1 MKNIIASPGRSG
13 VLALALLVLAAA
25 CGGAAEE
32 PAASPES
39 TPEAAVVEVGGETGS
54 LDASALADA
63 TRPADEVAQDPY
75 RKPLELYGFFGVEP
89 GMAVADVWP
98 GAGYNMHLLS
108 RFVGDEGSV
117 HAIMGF
123 YAEGQYAT
131 LEGVQQ
137 RVADAGLSN
146 VTIVNTFAD
155 VPDNT
160 LDFAVAV
167 RNYHDAANFGDGRPA
182 TVEQLHRIVKPGGVV
197 GIVEVA
203 TDREGWDEETHRL
216 NEQVVIDEFT
226 AGGFELEARSDML
239 ANPNDDH
246 SASDFDTG
254 RHMSD
259 RYVLKFR
266 KAAN

>member
-1 MKNIIASPGRSG
+1 MKKILDSPGHCG
-13 VLALALLVLAAA
+13 PLVIALLIFAAA

-32 PAASPES
+32 PAPE
-39 TPEAAVVEVGGETGS
+39 PEAAAVEPAAETIV
-54 LDASALADA
+54 LDAAALADE
-63 TRPADEVAQDPY
+63 TRPADEVAQDEY
-75 RKPLELYGFFGVEP
+75 RKPLELYGFFGLEP
-89 GMAVADVWP
+89 GMTVADVWP

-117 HAIMGF
+117 FGIMGF
-123 YAEGQYAT
+123 YADGQYAT

-137 RVADAGLSN
+137 RVVDAGLNN

-155 VPDNT
+155 VADDSR
-160 LDFAVAV
+160 DFAVAV

-182 TVEQLHRIVKPGGVV
+182 TVEQLYRIVKPGGVV

-216 NEQVVIDEFT
+216 NEQVVVDEFL

-239 ANPNDDH
+239 ANPEDDY
-246 SASDFDTG
+246 SAAGFDTG